1 MAFVAGD
8 PALLIDSKGRQFLLR
23 LDPER
28 TFQYH
33 QGSIPHRDLIG
44 REDGSWVESS
54 SGGSLLLIRP
64 RLADYVLRM
73 KRSAQVVYP
82 KDLGPI
88 LVYADIG
95 PGQTVLEAGTG
106 SGALTLGLSRAVGP
120 EGRVVSVEARD
131 DHAAHAR
138 KAIERWY
145 GQIPVNLELVV
156 GDVVEHVERVRPD
169 RIVLDLPEP
178 WRILEAAGRHQP
190 GGGVICAYLPTVP
203 QIQTLVEQAS
213 ADGRFAGIE
222 VKEFL
227 VRDWNVAGRS
237 VRPEHSMIGHT
248 GFLVFMRRVDP
259 TPRPAAEPL

>member
-1 MAFVAGD
+1 MQFEAGD
-8 PALLIDSKGRQFLLR
+8 TALLIDSKGRQFLLK
-23 LDPER
+23 LDPAR

-33 QGSIPHRDLIG
+33 QGSIAHHELIG
-44 REDGSWVESS
+44 RDDGSWVESS
-54 SGGSLLLIRP
+54 GGGTLLLIRP
-64 RLADYVLRM
+64 RLADYVLKM

-88 LVYADIG
+88 LVYADIA
-95 PGQTVLEAGTG
+95 PGQTILEAGTG

-120 EGRVVSVEARD
+120 AGRVVSVELRD

-145 GQIPVNLELVV
+145 GDLPANLELVIGEV
-156 GDVVEHVERVRPD
+156 ADEVERVAPD
-169 RIVLDLPEP
+169 RIILDLPEP
-178 WRILEAAGRHQP
+178 WRVLEAAGLYQP
-190 GGGVICAYLPTVP
+190 GGGVFFAYLPTVP
-203 QIQTLVEQAS
+203 QVQALVEQATV
-213 ADGRFAGIE
+213 DGRFAQVE

-248 GFLVFMRRVDP
+248 GFLVFMRRVDR
-259 TPRPAAEPL
+259 RPGSSAEPL